1 MTKLIYMEEMQKL
14 THEARVESVTKEEEK
29 TVVVLDET
37 IFYPQGGGQPYD
49 QGVIE
54 NESGK
59 FIVEEVRYIDGVVKH
74 IGHFEGKKF
83 EIGEKVKLKV
93 NPERRMLHMRLHSG
107 GHVLDMAI
115 AKLGLGW
122 KPGKG
127 YHYPEGPYIEYTG
140 EFTDAENLQKQ
151 IEAAANE
158 IIAEATPTTI
168 KFLPD
173 QLVNGKP
180 ARVVLYGDFS
190 VPCGGTHVA
199 NLKDIGHLLIRK
211 ISNKKGLIRVAY
223 QVGPEA

>member
-1 MTKLIYMEEMQKL
+1 MQDTAKVL
-14 THEARVESVTKEEEK
+14 GISEVEGK
-29 TVVVLDET
+29 TIIELDQT

-54 NESGK
+54 NASGV
-59 FIVEEVRYIDGVVKH
+59 FNVEEVRYIEGIVKH
-74 IGHFEGKKF
+74 IGTGHHFAV
-83 EIGEKVKLKV
+83 GEQVTLKV
-93 NPERRMLHMRLHSG
+93 DEPRRKLHMRLHSG

-115 AKLGLGW
+115 TRLGLGW

-140 EFTDAENLQKQ
+140 EVSDDENLQKK
-151 IEAAANE
+151 IEDTANE
-158 IIAEATPTTI
+158 IIAEGIATTI

-199 NLKDIGHLLIRK
+199 NLKDIGHLSIRK

-223 QVGPEA
+223 QVD

>member
-1 MTKLIYMEEMQKL
+1 MTTKLIYLEHMPQF
-14 THEARVESVTKEEEK
+14 THRAKVIGAREEEGR
-29 TVVVLDET
+29 TVVELNET

-54 NESGK
+54 NETGK
-59 FIVEEVRYIDGVVKH
+59 FLVEEVRFVEGIVKH
-74 IGHFEGKKF
+74 IGTGHVFA
-83 EIGEKVKLKV
+83 IGEQVTLKV
-93 NPERRMLHMRLHSG
+93 DEPRRKLHMRLHSG

-115 AKLGLGW
+115 NRLGLDW

-140 EFTDAENLQKQ
+140 EFDDAENLQKKV
-151 IEAAANE
+151 EDTANE
-158 IIAEATPTTI
+158 IIAEGIVTTI

-199 NLKDIGHLLIRK
+199 NLKDIGHIYIRK

-223 QVGPEA
+223 QVDIE